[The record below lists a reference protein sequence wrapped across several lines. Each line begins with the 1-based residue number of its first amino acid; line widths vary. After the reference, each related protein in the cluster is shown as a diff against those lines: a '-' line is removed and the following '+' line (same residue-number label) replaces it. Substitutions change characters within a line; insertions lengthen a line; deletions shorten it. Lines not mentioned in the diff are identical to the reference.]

1 MYRKEVQYIPT
12 CDNIV
17 QFKHEISHVMN
28 LTNNKF
34 FKKNCVISL
43 KKGMVMLKHP
53 LPFIL
58 VLIMHY

>member
-1 MYRKEVQYIPT
+1 MYRKEVKYIPT

-34 FKKNCVISL
+34 LKQNCVISL
-43 KKGMVMLKHP
+43 KKGIV
-53 LPFIL
+53 I
-58 VLIMHY
+58 

>member
-34 FKKNCVISL
+34 KKKKLRDQFKERHGHLS
-43 KKGMVMLKHP
+43 
-53 LPFIL
+53 
-58 VLIMHY
+58 

>member
-34 FKKNCVISL
+34 KKKNCVISL
-43 KKGMVMLKHP
+43 KKGMV
-53 LPFIL
+53 I
-58 VLIMHY
+58 